1 MIKRSNKIVIVS
13 GGVIE
18 TDGLNYYGRSQLV
31 EYLTEFHKYYEK
43 VTWSVRLAK
52 SHDYHTCF
60 DSSKVTLDI
69 INKKGGG
76 FFSIHGVWEQIK
88 HYCFFSR
95 KLDISTD
102 VIVNNLSLLSFP
114 YVFIARFFGHT
125 VVFYLGSDP
134 KLTMKLR
141 NDSFYGKIAS
151 LLNYL
156 VFPLTLMS
164 AHGVLVRG
172 KTTLGQSLRWNK
184 NTILSNPLI
193 SYKHFNKSIDRQEK
207 KDDASW
213 SLLFVG
219 KLEENKGVHVLIK
232 ALAIILE
239 KCRLDKPVGLHIVGS
254 GPMEGELRL
263 LVAKY
268 GIADRV
274 HFYGFVDNADKLKS
288 LFAMS
293 DVFVV
298 PTLYSEGFPRVID
311 EAMASGLPVIC
322 SEIGGMKDGLEKDE
336 VFFVEPGDADGLAI
350 AIVKI
355 AENERLRKDFQESS
369 NRRVRKILQSTA
381 TEQHAQFLARL
392 RNRKK

>member
-1 MIKRSNKIVIVS
+1 MTKVKNCDKIVIVS

-43 VTWSVRLAK
+43 ITWSVRLAK
-52 SHDYHTCF
+52 SHDYHTGF

-69 INKKGGG
+69 INKKSGS
-76 FFSIHGVWEQIK
+76 FFSIAGVWEQIK

-95 KLDISTD
+95 KLDDSTD
-102 VIVNNLSLLSFP
+102 IIVNNLSLLSFP
-114 YVFIARFFGHT
+114 YVVLSRIFGRT

-193 SYKHFNKSIDRQEK
+193 SYKHFNKSIDR
-207 KDDASW
+207 
-213 SLLFVG
+213 
-219 KLEENKGVHVLIK
+219 
-232 ALAIILE
+232 
-239 KCRLDKPVGLHIVGS
+239 
-254 GPMEGELRL
+254 
-263 LVAKY
+263 
-268 GIADRV
+268 
-274 HFYGFVDNADKLKS
+274 HFYLWAN
-288 LFAMS
+288 
-293 DVFVV
+293 
-298 PTLYSEGFPRVID
+298 
-311 EAMASGLPVIC
+311 
-322 SEIGGMKDGLEKDE
+322 
-336 VFFVEPGDADGLAI
+336 
-350 AIVKI
+350 
-355 AENERLRKDFQESS
+355 LRKIK
-369 NRRVRKILQSTA
+369 VCMY
-381 TEQHAQFLARL
+381 
-392 RNRKK
+392 

>member
-1 MIKRSNKIVIVS
+1 
-13 GGVIE
+13 
-18 TDGLNYYGRSQLV
+18 
-31 EYLTEFHKYYEK
+31 
-43 VTWSVRLAK
+43 
-52 SHDYHTCF
+52 
-60 DSSKVTLDI
+60 
-69 INKKGGG
+69 
-76 FFSIHGVWEQIK
+76 
-88 HYCFFSR
+88 
-95 KLDISTD
+95 
-102 VIVNNLSLLSFP
+102 
-114 YVFIARFFGHT
+114 
-125 VVFYLGSDP
+125 
-134 KLTMKLR
+134 MKLR

-193 SYKHFNKSIDRQEK
+193 SYKHFNKSIDREEK
-207 KDDASW
+207 KDDDSW

-219 KLEENKGVHVLIK
+219 KLEKNKGVHVLIK

-268 GIADRV
+268 GIADSV

-298 PTLYSEGFPRVID
+298 PTLYHEGFPRVID
-311 EAMASGLPVIC
+311 EAMACGLPVIC

-336 VFFVEPGDADGLAI
+336 VFFVEAGDAERLTDAI
-350 AIVKI
+350 MEITG
-355 AENERLRKDFQESS
+355 NEILRKDFQESS
-369 NRRVRKILQSTA
+369 NRRARKILQSTA
-381 TEQHAQFLARL
+381 TEQHIQFLASL
-392 RNRKK
+392 NN